1 MTKRT
6 VRVTAP
12 RASRSR
18 ENIANATIA
27 RLDRLTRVI
36 PAARRPE
43 RAHLTRT
50 IQGHL
55 AIESST
61 LTPRTH
67 RARAQKDADA
77 EETPRRRARQQL
89 DVPPGTELPLEVG
102 TKVQCRWRGKDEYYL
117 AKVIERRQ
125 GRTDADEDYEYYVHY
140 EQFNRRMDSW
150 VVLGDMDLSTLEP
163 VEKTEDGK
171 KKKEAHEPDAEHA
184 EFDPRALQEHEE
196 FTKVRNILQIE
207 LGKHEMDTWY
217 FSPFPPEYN
226 DCQKLYFCEYTPQ
239 FFKRKEQLQRHLK
252 KNEMRH
258 PPGDE
263 IYRKG
268 KLSFFEIDGKKHK
281 LFCQNLCY
289 LAKLFLDHKT
299 LYYDV
304 DLFLFYV
311 LMECDER
318 GYHIVGYFSKEKCSE
333 EGYNLACILTLPPYQ
348 RKGYGKLLISFSY
361 ELSKIEG
368 KVGTPERPLSDL
380 GLVSYRGY
388 WTRELLKIIKDESKQ
403 FVSIK
408 DLSEMTMIKTE
419 DIISTLQHLGLLAYT
434 KGAYVI
440 CASPELIDKHFKAA
454 GSGGVPCDPDAIVW
468 SPYDPERARDL

>member
-27 RLDRLTRVI
+27 RLDRLTRVL

-140 EQFNRRMDSW
+140 EQFN
-150 VVLGDMDLSTLEP
+150 LSL
-163 VEKTEDGK
+163 
-171 KKKEAHEPDAEHA
+171 
-184 EFDPRALQEHEE
+184 
-196 FTKVRNILQIE
+196 I
-207 LGKHEMDTWY
+207 
-217 FSPFPPEYN
+217 
-226 DCQKLYFCEYTPQ
+226 
-239 FFKRKEQLQRHLK
+239 
-252 KNEMRH
+252 
-258 PPGDE
+258 
-263 IYRKG
+263 
-268 KLSFFEIDGKKHK
+268 
-281 LFCQNLCY
+281 
-289 LAKLFLDHKT
+289 
-299 LYYDV
+299 
-304 DLFLFYV
+304 
-311 LMECDER
+311 
-318 GYHIVGYFSKEKCSE
+318 HI
-333 EGYNLACILTLPPYQ
+333 
-348 RKGYGKLLISFSY
+348 
-361 ELSKIEG
+361 
-368 KVGTPERPLSDL
+368 
-380 GLVSYRGY
+380 
-388 WTRELLKIIKDESKQ
+388 
-403 FVSIK
+403 
-408 DLSEMTMIKTE
+408 
-419 DIISTLQHLGLLAYT
+419 
-434 KGAYVI
+434 
-440 CASPELIDKHFKAA
+440 
-454 GSGGVPCDPDAIVW
+454 
-468 SPYDPERARDL
+468 

>member
-27 RLDRLTRVI
+27 RLDRLTRVF

-61 LTPRTH
+61 LSPRTH

-207 LGKHEMDTWY
+207 LGKHEMDT
-217 FSPFPPEYN
+217 
-226 DCQKLYFCEYTPQ
+226 
-239 FFKRKEQLQRHLK
+239 
-252 KNEMRH
+252 
-258 PPGDE
+258 
-263 IYRKG
+263 
-268 KLSFFEIDGKKHK
+268 
-281 LFCQNLCY
+281 
-289 LAKLFLDHKT
+289 
-299 LYYDV
+299 
-304 DLFLFYV
+304 
-311 LMECDER
+311 
-318 GYHIVGYFSKEKCSE
+318 
-333 EGYNLACILTLPPYQ
+333 
-348 RKGYGKLLISFSY
+348 
-361 ELSKIEG
+361 
-368 KVGTPERPLSDL
+368 
-380 GLVSYRGY
+380 
-388 WTRELLKIIKDESKQ
+388 
-403 FVSIK
+403 
-408 DLSEMTMIKTE
+408 
-419 DIISTLQHLGLLAYT
+419 
-434 KGAYVI
+434 
-440 CASPELIDKHFKAA
+440 
-454 GSGGVPCDPDAIVW
+454 
-468 SPYDPERARDL
+468 